1 MNKSGIQILE
11 NEMNPQVNKN
21 TNVLEQPADRGIS
34 HNGIMIFKQ
43 LRALRWPDMLTL
55 LGLLCVS
62 FSVYFSFKGF
72 LGFAY
77 VLILMQFLLD
87 YFDGKLARAIG
98 GGALG
103 VYLDSFTDFMA
114 VASSVVFGWFAGIT
128 GTAMLIAGFLNV
140 GAASIRLAYFTSY
153 KQKGFTG
160 VPTVL
165 AASVVSTIAFLG
177 YFLVQAYLAWFVVF
191 YFISAIAMI
200 SDLRLKKI

>member
-1 MNKSGIQILE
+1 ME
-11 NEMNPQVNKN
+11 NEVNPQVDKN
-21 TNVLEQPADRGIS
+21 IDVFEQPADKGIS
-34 HNGIMIFKQ
+34 HQKTKVFMQ

-55 LGLLCVS
+55 FGLLCVS

-72 LGFAY
+72 LAIAY
-77 VLILMQFLLD
+77 ALILMQFILD

-98 GGALG
+98 GGVLG

-114 VASSVVFGWFAGIT
+114 VASSVVFGWFVGIN

-165 AASVVSTIAFLG
+165 AASAVSTIAFLG
-177 YFLVQAYLAWFVVF
+177 YFFAQAYLGWFVIF
-191 YFISAIAMI
+191 YFISAVAMI

>member
-1 MNKSGIQILE
+1 MGIMENESTPQINKNVNVFVQPTESGIGD
-11 NEMNPQVNKN
+11 KR
-21 TNVLEQPADRGIS
+21 TK
-34 HNGIMIFKQ
+34 IFKQ

-72 LGFAY
+72 LAIAY

-128 GTAMLIAGFLNV
+128 GIAMLIAGFLNV

-177 YFLVQAYLAWFVVF
+177 YFFVQEYLVWFVIF